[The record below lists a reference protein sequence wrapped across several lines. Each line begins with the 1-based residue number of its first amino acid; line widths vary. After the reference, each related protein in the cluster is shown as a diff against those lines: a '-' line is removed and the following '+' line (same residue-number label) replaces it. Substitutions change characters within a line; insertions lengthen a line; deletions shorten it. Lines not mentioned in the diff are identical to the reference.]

1 MSENTG
7 TMKAL
12 IEQAEQDILH
22 TYNRYQ
28 VVLDHGEDVYLYDTE
43 GKKYLDF
50 MSGIGVFALGYSNS
64 YYNKALEKQI
74 GKILHTSNYFYNVPA
89 ITAAHRLK
97 KISGMDRIFFC
108 NSGAEAVEGA
118 LKAAVKYGYMRD
130 GAGDHQVVALE
141 HSFHGRTYGALSVTG
156 NSHYREAF
164 GTMPCEAHF
173 AKMNDFD
180 SVLEAVTEKT
190 CAIIMEVVQ
199 GEGGIVPAGEEFLKA
214 VRDLCDKR
222 DILLIFDE
230 VQCGMGRTGYM
241 FAWQKFGIR
250 PDLMTSAKALGCG
263 IPVGAFMMTQKVAD
277 RSLTAGDHGTTYGG
291 NPLACAAVN
300 AVLDQYEALG
310 ITDHVQKTAP
320 YLEKKLDELVG
331 KHDFCDLRRGRGF
344 MQGIV
349 CRGPVK
355 GVIAEAMDHGLILI
369 NAGSDIIRILPP
381 LVITEK
387 EIDEMF
393 AILDAAITAVEKKE
407 A

>member
-1 MSENTG
+1 MNEKNM
-7 TMKAL
+7 TMKAM
-12 IEQAEQDILH
+12 IEQAEQDLLH

-28 VVLDHGEDVYLYDTE
+28 VVLDHGEGVYLYDTD

-50 MSGIGVFALGYSNS
+50 MSGIGVFALGYSNQ
-64 YYNKALEKQI
+64 YYNKALGEQI

-89 ITAAHRLK
+89 IKAARRLK
-97 KISGMDRIFFC
+97 EISGMDRVFFA

-118 LKAAVKYGYMRD
+118 LKAAIKYAYNKD
-130 GAGDHQVVALE
+130 GASDHQVVAME

-164 GTMPCEAHF
+164 GAMPCEARF
-173 AKMNDFD
+173 AHMNDFD
-180 SVLEAVTEKT
+180 SVVSAVTDKT

-199 GEGGIVPAGEEFLKA
+199 GEGGIVPAQETFLQK
-214 VRDLCDKR
+214 VRELCDEK

-241 FAWQKFGIR
+241 FAWQKFGIK
-250 PDLMTSAKALGCG
+250 PDIMTSAKALGCG
-263 IPVGAFMMTQKVAD
+263 VPVGAFLMTQKVAD
-277 RSLTAGDHGTTYGG
+277 SSLTAGDHGTTYGG

-310 ITDHVQKTAP
+310 ITEHVMKTAP
-320 YLEKKLDELVG
+320 YLEKKLDELVA
-331 KHDFCDLRRGRGF
+331 KYDFCELRRGRGF
-344 MQGIV
+344 MQGVV

-355 GVIAEAMDHGLILI
+355 DVIAKAMDRGLILI

-381 LVITEK
+381 LIVTEK
-387 EIDEMF
+387 DIDEMVSILGQ
-393 AILDAAITAVEKKE
+393 AISEMDK
-407 A
+407 

>member
-1 MSENTG
+1 MSDKNM
-7 TMKAL
+7 TMKAM
-12 IEQAEQDILH
+12 IDQAEKDLLH

-28 VVLDHGEDVYLYDTE
+28 VVLDHGEGVYLYDTE

-50 MSGIGVFALGYSNS
+50 MSGIGVFALGYSNE
-64 YYNKALEKQI
+64 YYNKALERQI

-97 KISGMDRIFFC
+97 EISGMDRVFFA

-118 LKAAVKYGYMRD
+118 LKAAVKYAYNKD
-130 GAGDHQVVALE
+130 GASDHQVVALE

-164 GTMPCEAHF
+164 GAMPCEARF
-173 AKMNDFD
+173 AIMNDYE
-180 SVLEAVTEKT
+180 SVVNAVTDKT

-199 GEGGIVPAGEEFLKA
+199 GEGGIVPAQETFLQN
-214 VRDLCDKR
+214 VRKLCDEK

-230 VQCGMGRTGYM
+230 VQCGMGRTGFM
-241 FAWQKFGIR
+241 FAWQKFGIK
-250 PDLMTSAKALGCG
+250 PDIMTSAKALGCG
-263 IPVGAFMMTQKVAD
+263 VPVGAFMMTQKVAD
-277 RSLTAGDHGTTYGG
+277 NSLTAGDHGTTYGG

-310 ITDHVQKTAP
+310 ITDHVNKTAP

-331 KHDFCDLRRGRGF
+331 KYDFCALRRGRGF

-355 GVIAEAMDHGLILI
+355 DVIARAMDKGLILI

-381 LVITEK
+381 LVVTKK
-387 EIDEMF
+387 EIDEMVSILGQ
-393 AILDAAITAVEKKE
+393 AISETEQ
-407 A
+407 

>member
-1 MSENTG
+1 M
-7 TMKAL
+7 TMKSM
-12 IEQAEQDILH
+12 IEQAEQDLLH

-28 VVLDHGEDVYLYDTE
+28 IVLDHGEDVYLYDAE

-50 MSGIGVFALGYSNS
+50 MSGIGVFALGYSNE
-64 YYNKALEKQI
+64 YYNNALKEQI
-74 GKILHTSNYFYNVPA
+74 GKILHTSNYFYNEPA
-89 ITAAHRLK
+89 IKAAHRMK
-97 KISGMDRIFFC
+97 EISGMDRVFFA

-118 LKAAVKYGYMRD
+118 LKAAIKYAYVKD
-130 GAGDHQVVALE
+130 GASDHQVIALE

-164 GTMPCEAHF
+164 GAMPCEARF
-173 AKMNDFD
+173 ARMNDMD
-180 SVLEAVTEKT
+180 SILEALTDKT

-199 GEGGIVPAGEEFLKA
+199 GEGGIVPAKEEFLRA
-214 VRDLCDKR
+214 VRDLCNER

-241 FAWQKFGIR
+241 YAWQKFGIK
-250 PDLMTSAKALGCG
+250 PDIMTSAKALGCG

-277 RSLTAGDHGTTYGG
+277 HSLTAGDHGTTYGG

-300 AVLDQYEALG
+300 AVLDQYEALQV
-310 ITDHVQKTAP
+310 TDHVRNTAP
-320 YLEKKLDELVG
+320 YLEKKLDELVAR
-331 KHDFCDLRRGRGF
+331 HDHCILRRGRGF

-349 CRGPVK
+349 CKGPVK
-355 GVIAEAMDHGLILI
+355 DIIAKAMDNGLILI

-381 LVITEK
+381 LIITEK
-387 EIDEMF
+387 EIDEMIS
-393 AILDAAITAVEKKE
+393 ILDDAFSAVC